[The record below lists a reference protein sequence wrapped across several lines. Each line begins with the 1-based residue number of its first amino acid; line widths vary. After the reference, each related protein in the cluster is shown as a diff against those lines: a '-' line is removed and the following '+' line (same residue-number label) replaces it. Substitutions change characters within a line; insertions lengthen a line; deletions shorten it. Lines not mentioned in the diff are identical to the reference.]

1 MNVKKAETRL
11 KLARKRTENIYKTIG
26 NLSSHFAGL
35 ELQLVETLSK
45 CINSSEP
52 HLPETVFS
60 QLSFRQCTNAL
71 RQYVKSFFDKPEII
85 EQAKA
90 ITKRLDDVATKRNE
104 IIHSSWLAY
113 STGDYGQHRARP
125 KGKKTAGLHKHKE
138 NPEKKMSELIYE
150 IDEVLFDLICFEDL
164 IIKGNSEQ
172 QH

>member
-1 MNVKKAETRL
+1 MKKVLIYDTTLRDGAQ
-11 KLARKRTENIYKTIG
+11 TEGISYSLHDK
-26 NLSSHFAGL
+26 
-35 ELQLVETLSK
+35 
-45 CINSSEP
+45 IN
-52 HLPETVFS
+52 
-60 QLSFRQCTNAL
+60 
-71 RQYVKSFFDKPEII
+71 
-85 EQAKA
+85 